1 VTKILVVDDE
11 PHILDVVRYALEREG
26 FAVETARDGR
36 AALEQMARAA
46 ADLVVLDILMPEMDG
61 LSVCRTLRQQG
72 SVPIIFLTSR
82 SDEVDR
88 VVGLELGGD
97 DYVTKPFSPRELV
110 SRVRAVLR
118 RARPTTGAAQ
128 ADPQLCSVQHGPIEV
143 DVERHQVR
151 VAGREVALTVTEF
164 NLLLALL
171 ERPGRVLSRDQLIDR
186 AYAFDNHVTER
197 TIDTH
202 VRRIRAKLRELG
214 ADPIETVHGVGYK
227 AREAR

>member
-1 VTKILVVDDE
+1 MTKILVVDDE

-26 FAVETARDGR
+26 FAVDTARHGK
-36 AALEQMARAA
+36 AALEIMGRDPAE
-46 ADLVVLDILMPEMDG
+46 LVILDILMPELDG
-61 LSVCRTLRQQG
+61 LSVCRTLRKRSQ
-72 SVPIIFLTSR
+72 VPVIFLTSR
-82 SDEVDR
+82 ADEVDR

-118 RARPTTGAAQ
+118 RTRAAAVPGQPTAPDDIRYGE
-128 ADPQLCSVQHGPIEV
+128 IEI
-143 DVERHQVR
+143 DVERHAVR
-151 VAGREVALTVTEF
+151 VAGAAVALTVTEF
-164 NLLLALL
+164 NLLRALL

-214 ADPIETVHGVGYK
+214 SDPIETVHGVGYR
-227 AREAR
+227 AREVP